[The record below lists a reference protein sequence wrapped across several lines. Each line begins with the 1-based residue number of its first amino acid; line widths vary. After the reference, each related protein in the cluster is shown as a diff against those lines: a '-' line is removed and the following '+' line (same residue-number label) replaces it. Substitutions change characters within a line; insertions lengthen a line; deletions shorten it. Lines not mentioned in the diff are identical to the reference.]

1 MPPLLPDQRRAPAA
15 TPRDSR
21 SSSVSQKAT
30 APWWAGRASAE
41 EPVGWGLLVEPWW
54 IGFGVVA
61 PARWSALPRDSTR
74 GADDQPTVGKQ
85 PGAPAAGETLDAV
98 VPAAQAAEVLAVG
111 RSAVGVGDAMV
122 D

>member
-54 IGFGVVA
+54 IGFGFVT
-61 PARWSALPRDSTR
+61 PARWSGLPRDSAR
-74 GADDQPTVGKQ
+74 RADDQATVGEQ
-85 PGAPAAGETLDAV
+85 LEAPAAGERLDAV
-98 VPAAQAAEVLAVG
+98 VPAAQATEVAHSSLASLG
-111 RSAVGVGDAMV
+111 QT
-122 D
+122 